1 MKKIIGLAVLMV
13 LSIVGCKKNDQHM
26 KNTFQFSSPHGTA
39 PQGAAKEDPTGMSG
53 TGKVIETMNSGGYTY
68 AHVDV
73 GGTKYWV
80 AGQETQVAVGD
91 TVSFSHGMPM
101 VNFRSNTLKRTFD
114 MVYFVPEI
122 QAGSAPAPAGNPPHG
137 TDAAN
142 MPRMGTPLPETVK
155 VANIKKAEGGKTIAE
170 IFAQKGALVSKEVVV
185 RGQVVKY
192 NAGIMGRNWVHIQDG
207 SGASG
212 TNDLTVTSTDTTAVG
227 KTILV
232 RGTIGMD
239 KDFGGGYQYSVIV
252 EEAKITEE

>member
-1 MKKIIGLAVLMV
+1 MKKILLAVV
-13 LSIVGCKKNDQHM
+13 IILSVAGCKKNDQHM
-26 KNTFQFSSPHGTA
+26 KNNFQFASPKGAAH
-39 PQGAAKEDPTGMSG
+39 QGAAKEDPTGMSG

-68 AHVDV
+68 ANVDV

-101 VNFRSNTLKRTFD
+101 PNFRSNTLKRTFD

-122 QAGSAPAPAGNPPHG
+122 QAGGMLAAAANSPHG
-137 TDAAN
+137 TDGGN

-227 KTILV
+227 KTVLV
-232 RGTIGMD
+232 RGTIATD
-239 KDFGGGYQYSVIV
+239 QDFGGGYQYSVIV
-252 EEAKITEE
+252 EGAKITEE